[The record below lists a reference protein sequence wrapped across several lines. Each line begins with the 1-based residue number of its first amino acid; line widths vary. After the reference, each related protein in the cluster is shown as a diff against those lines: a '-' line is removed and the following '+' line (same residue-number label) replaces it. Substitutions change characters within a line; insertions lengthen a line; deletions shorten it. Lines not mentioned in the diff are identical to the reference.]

1 MNRLKNFRIKL
12 LQKRSIRLMERAGR
26 LYEKAESL
34 DPERKKANQ
43 EATETAWRRFEQ
55 RMIDEGIFK

>member
-1 MNRLKNFRIKL
+1 MNKLTKMRIKIL
-12 LQKRSIRLMERAGR
+12 HKRSIRLMERAGR

-34 DPERKKANQ
+34 DPKRKKANQ

-55 RMIDEGIFK
+55 RMIDEGIFE